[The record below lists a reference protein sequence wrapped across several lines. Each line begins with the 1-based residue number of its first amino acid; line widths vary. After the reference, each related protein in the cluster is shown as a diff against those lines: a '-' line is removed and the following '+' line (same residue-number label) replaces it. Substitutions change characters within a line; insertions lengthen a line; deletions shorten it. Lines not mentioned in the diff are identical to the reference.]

1 MLAQINSMGI
11 FGVQGFSV
19 EVQADVSGGLP
30 SFEVVGLPDNAVRES
45 RERVRAA
52 IKNCGLEFPARRIT
66 VNLAPADR
74 KKEGAMYDLPIL
86 LGILGA
92 SGQVQNVPET
102 AVFLGEVALDGG
114 VRKVAG
120 VLPMAM
126 EAAKIGCRELYV
138 PRENAAEATLAEGI
152 TVYGVSHIKELL
164 SHFSGEVPLQPA
176 AKWEPQR
183 KERSI
188 PDFGDVCGQENVK
201 RAVEIAA
208 VGGHNI
214 LLVGPPGG
222 GKSMLAQ
229 RIPGIL
235 PPFTK
240 AEALETTAIHS
251 VRGLVSE
258 DEPLMSERPFRSP
271 HHQMSAMG
279 MTGGGRIPQP
289 GEISLAHNGVLFL
302 DEFPEFSPTAL
313 EALRQPLE
321 DGEITITRVAGTLTY
336 PASFMLVCAMNP
348 CKCGWYGYSEERCQC
363 TPRMVA
369 QYRKRI
375 SGPLMDRIDM
385 HVQVPMVPYEEMIRP
400 GSAESSESI
409 RARIIK
415 VRERIAPRF
424 AGSKATCNAHMT
436 QEQFR
441 KHCALGPAAN
451 EVMRAAYDKMGL
463 TARSYTKILRV
474 ARTIADMSESETIEV
489 PHLAEALQFRAIDE
503 NQC

>member
-1 MLAQINSMGI
+1 MLAKINSMGL
-11 FGVQGFSV
+11 FGIEGFPV
-19 EVQADVSGGLP
+19 EVQTDVSSGLP
-30 SFEVVGLPDNAVRES
+30 CFEVVGLPDNAVKES

-74 KKEGAMYDLPIL
+74 KKEGALYDLPIL

-92 SGQVQNVPET
+92 SGQIKALPQD
-102 AVFLGEVALDGG
+102 AIFLGEVALDGS
-114 VRKVAG
+114 VRKITG
-120 VLPMAM
+120 VLPMAL
-126 EAAKIGCRELYV
+126 EARRHGVREIYL
-138 PRENAAEATLAEGI
+138 PRENATEATLADGI
-152 TVYGVSHIKELL
+152 TVYGISHVNELL
-164 SHFSGEVPLQPA
+164 RHLAGEEAILPAETWVPS
-176 AKWEPQR
+176 ET
-183 KERSI
+183 ETTV

-201 RAVEIAA
+201 RAIEIAA

-235 PPFTK
+235 PPLTK
-240 AEALETTAIHS
+240 EEALETTAIHS

-258 DEPLMSERPFRSP
+258 ENPLMSERPFRSP

-279 MTGGGRIPQP
+279 MTGGGRVPQP

-302 DEFPEFSPTAL
+302 DEFPEFAPTAL

-321 DGEITITRVAGTLTY
+321 DGKITITRVAGTLTY

-348 CKCGWYGYSEERCQC
+348 CKCGWYGYSEERCEC

-375 SGPLMDRIDM
+375 SGPLLDRIDM

-400 GSAESSESI
+400 GSAESSAAI
-409 RARIIK
+409 RERIIK

-424 AGSKATCNAHMT
+424 AGTKVTCNARMT
-436 QEQFR
+436 PEQL
-441 KHCALGPAAN
+441 KEHCKLEGGAN
-451 EVMRAAYDKMGL
+451 DLMKQAYDKLGL
-463 TARSYTKILRV
+463 TARSYTKLLRV
-474 ARTIADMSESETIEV
+474 ARTIADMAGSETIETV
-489 PHLAEALQFRAIDE
+489 HLAEAIQFRPSDDK
-503 NQC
+503 

>member
-1 MLAQINSMGI
+1 MLAKINSMGLLGI
-11 FGVQGFSV
+11 EGFPV
-19 EVQADVSGGLP
+19 EVQADASQGLP
-30 SFEVVGLPDNAVRES
+30 SFEVVGLPDNAVKES

-52 IKNCGLEFPARRIT
+52 IKNCGLEFPTRRIT

-74 KKEGAMYDLPIL
+74 KKEGALYDLPIL

-92 SGQVQNVPET
+92 SGQLKALPQD
-102 AVFLGEVALDGG
+102 AIFLGEVALDGS
-114 VRKVAG
+114 VRKITG
-120 VLPMAM
+120 VLPMAL
-126 EAAKIGCRELYV
+126 EARRRGVREIYL
-138 PRENAAEATLAEGI
+138 PRENATEATLADGI
-152 TVYGVSHIKELL
+152 TVYGISHVKELL
-164 SHFSGEVPLQPA
+164 SHFSGETPLSPTE
-176 AKWEPQR
+176 KWIPSETTCNV
-183 KERSI
+183 

-201 RAVEIAA
+201 RAIEIAA

-235 PPFTK
+235 PPLSK
-240 AEALETTAIHS
+240 EEALETTAIHS

-258 DEPLMSERPFRSP
+258 ENPLLSERPFRSP

-279 MTGGGRIPQP
+279 MTGGGRVPQP

-302 DEFPEFSPTAL
+302 DEFPEFAPTAL

-321 DGEITITRVAGTLTY
+321 DGKITITRVAGTLTY

-348 CKCGWYGYSEERCQC
+348 CKCGWYGYSKERCEC

-375 SGPLMDRIDM
+375 SGPLLDRIDM

-400 GSAESSESI
+400 GSAESSATI
-409 RARIIK
+409 RERIIK

-424 AGSKATCNAHMT
+424 AGTKVTCNARMT
-436 QEQFR
+436 PEQL
-441 KHCALGPAAN
+441 KEHCKLEGGAN
-451 EVMRAAYDKMGL
+451 NLMKQAYDKLGL
-463 TARSYTKILRV
+463 TARSYTKLLRV
-474 ARTIADMSESETIEV
+474 ARTIADMAGSETIETV
-489 PHLAEALQFRAIDE
+489 HLAEAIQFRPNE
-503 NQC
+503 N